1 MIETKGKNMLNP
13 KPANIGAQIQ
23 HRHMGFEGTNPD
35 IYIPMRY
42 CGVVQSG
49 LSPQTSSSS

>member
-1 MIETKGKNMLNP
+1 MIETKGKNMPNP
-13 KPANIGAQIQ
+13 KPAKLKFQ

-35 IYIPMRY
+35 TYIPMRY

-49 LSPQTSSSS
+49 LSPQTSTSS